1 MTTTKTTEKTSA
13 RRPEPSAEEVQA
25 AYQCHTLAQI
35 LYGRIAATHPWLLQA
50 PRAPWWPTGAVHV
63 PPWSRTWPGI
73 PV

>member
-35 LYGRIAATHPWLLQA
+35 LYGRIAATHPWLLEA
-50 PRAPWWPTGAVHV
+50 PRAPSWPMGAIPV
-63 PPWSRTWPGI
+63 PPWMRPRPCF